1 MKITV
6 LIGIAVIAMLV
17 VTKAAVAADYQI
29 GLKVWANTWSETIH
43 PQTGDSQTFDN
54 GSAIMTGPSLSVRSR
69 TNGS

>member
-29 GLKVWANTWSETIH
+29 GLKVWANTG
-43 PQTGDSQTFDN
+43 QRNDS
-54 GSAIMTGPSLSVRSR
+54 SADGRLADLR
-69 TNGS
+69 